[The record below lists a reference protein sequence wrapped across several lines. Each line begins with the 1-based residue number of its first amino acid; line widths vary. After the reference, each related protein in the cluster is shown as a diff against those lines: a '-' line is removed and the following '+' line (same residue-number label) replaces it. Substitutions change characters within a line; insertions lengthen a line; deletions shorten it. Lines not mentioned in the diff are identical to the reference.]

1 VNPKSVS
8 SLVHLEGAKTSL
20 RQATPDDIPSILAL
34 EREVPALV
42 HWSEKAYQEV
52 FQPGAPDRILSV
64 IEEEDDGALRA
75 FLIARFSGSECE
87 LENLVVAAAHRRRG
101 FASQLLQS
109 LIAAANERN
118 VERILLEVRES
129 NMAARALYEKLGF
142 QISGRRKAYYSR
154 PQEDALMF
162 VLNCTPSSAPKR

>member
-1 VNPKSVS
+1 
-8 SLVHLEGAKTSL
+8 
-20 RQATPDDIPSILAL
+20 
-34 EREVPALV
+34 V

-52 FQPGAPDRILSV
+52 FQPGAPDRILRV
-64 IEEEDDGALRA
+64 LEEEEDGALRA
-75 FLIARFSGSECE
+75 FLVARFSASECE

-109 LIAAANERN
+109 LIAAANERD

-142 QISGRRKAYYSR
+142 QVNGRRKVYYSH

-162 VLNCTPSSAPKR
+162 ALNCTSSSAPKR

>member
-1 VNPKSVS
+1 M
-8 SLVHLEGAKTSL
+8 
-20 RQATPDDIPSILAL
+20 
-34 EREVPALV
+34 

-101 FASQLLQS
+101 FGMQLLTS
-109 LIAAANERN
+109 LITTSRQRN

-142 QISGRRKAYYSR
+142 QVNGRRKAYYSH
-154 PQEDALMF
+154 PQEEALMF

>member
-1 VNPKSVS
+1 M
-8 SLVHLEGAKTSL
+8 
-20 RQATPDDIPSILAL
+20 
-34 EREVPALV
+34 

-101 FASQLLQS
+101 FGMQLLTS
-109 LIAAANERN
+109 LITTSRQRN
-118 VERILLEVRES
+118 VARILLEVRES

-142 QISGRRKAYYSR
+142 QVNGRRKAYYSH
-154 PQEDALMF
+154 PQEEALMF